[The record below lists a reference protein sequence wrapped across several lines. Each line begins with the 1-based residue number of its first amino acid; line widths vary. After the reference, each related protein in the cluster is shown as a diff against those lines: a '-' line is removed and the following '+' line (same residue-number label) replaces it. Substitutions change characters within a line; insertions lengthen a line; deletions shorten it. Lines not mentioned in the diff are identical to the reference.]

1 MMNNILKVKKL
12 LDSRKN
18 KCYYKN
24 IKKVVDPK
32 NKKRKGERE
41 MKNNKGFSLV
51 ELIIVIAIMAILVG
65 VMAPQLIKYIEKSN
79 VSSDTQLCDSVKTAI
94 TTAMMDP
101 AVINDPSYVSPT
113 SDTYTLASLLG
124 TSTPLND
131 AVQDTLG
138 AGSPGDNAAT
148 VAAAVVAQ
156 LKSTDHN
163 GAKASDIKIEI
174 INSNN
179 VIVYVPDGCGN
190 GLKDSCSWVATQ
202 SAVDKNH
209 CQGLYAGAT
218 APSAAN

>member
-1 MMNNILKVKKL
+1 MNNILKVKKL

-24 IKKVVDPK
+24 IKKVDDQK

-101 AVINDPSYVSPT
+101 AVINDPAYASPG
-113 SDTYTLASLLG
+113 SGTYTLADLLD
-124 TSTPLND
+124 TSDPLKD
-131 AVQDTLG
+131 AVLDTLG
-138 AGSPGDNAAT
+138 ATA
-148 VAAAVVAQ
+148 VADVTAQ

-163 GAKASDIKIEI
+163 NAKAAQIKIEI

-190 GLKDSCSWVATQ
+190 GLKNSCSWVATQ
-202 SAVDKNH
+202 AAVDKNH